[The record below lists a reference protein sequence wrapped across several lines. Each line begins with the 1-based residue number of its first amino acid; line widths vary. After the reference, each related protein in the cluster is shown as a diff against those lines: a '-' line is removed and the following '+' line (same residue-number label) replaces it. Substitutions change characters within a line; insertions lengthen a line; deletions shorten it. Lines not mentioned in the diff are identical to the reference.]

1 MYLVM
6 TEFTHAELTLCGLQ
20 YVTIQLLSD
29 FFQRGQSVFSCD
41 NNFCSAALIS
51 FSNLDSV

>member
-1 MYLVM
+1 M